1 MGRTQEAEAE
11 DHHESNTNHGGD
23 MMHRM
28 PTYLRIYADADGE
41 SHFEEVALEFESTDL
56 VPPAP
61 PVLMTALAPADQYG
75 FEFVRPGWRGEP
87 HPVPQRLLA
96 VYLSGTG
103 TMEASDGEV
112 RELVPGTILLAEDTT
127 GKGHASRVT
136 GAEDMLV
143 LILMLP

>member
-1 MGRTQEAEAE
+1 MTSFL
-11 DHHESNTNHGGD
+11 H
-23 MMHRM
+23 
-28 PTYLRIYADADGE
+28 IYADGDGA
-41 SHFEEVALEFESTDL
+41 SHFEEVELEFEQTDF

-61 PVLMTALAPADQYG
+61 PVFMTALAASDRYG
-75 FEFVRPGWRGEP
+75 FELVHPGWHGDL

-112 RELVPGTILLAEDTT
+112 RELVPGAILLAEDTT
-127 GKGHASRVT
+127 GKGHVSRVT
-136 GAEDMLV
+136 GEEDMLV